1 MKRCGEDEQKPMKK
15 VVLISN
21 PYRDRGLKTALRAQK
36 VLEGVGIESGICLTH
51 QVKQGYTLPAGVD
64 CKNIDEMLKDADMLI
79 SFGGDG
85 TILHAVKSA
94 NAYGIPLLGV
104 NLGSIGF
111 LAELEQDELGQLTR
125 LKEGEYFLEERMM
138 LDVWI
143 SRNGKISYQ
152 DTALND
158 ILIIKAAAAG
168 VIELSV
174 RGDEVLMSQFLGDGV
189 ILSTPTGSTAYSMS
203 AGGPVVEPTAE
214 NIIMTP
220 VCAHGIH
227 ARAFVLAPNRV
238 VTVQLKKPTRKTALI
253 SVDGAKTV
261 RITDKDLVVVTRSQ
275 QKTRLVRLV
284 DRKFYDIFR
293 LKFGRERKGF
303 K

>member
-1 MKRCGEDEQKPMKK
+1 MKK

-21 PYRDRGLKTALRAQK
+21 PYRDKGLKTALRAQK
-36 VLEGVGIESGICLTH
+36 ILNEVGIESAICLTH
-51 QVKQGYTLPAGVD
+51 PVKTGHTIPQEIIHQ
-64 CKNIDEMLKDADMLI
+64 NIDELLQDADMLI

-85 TILHAVKSA
+85 TILHAAKSA
-94 NAYGIPLLGV
+94 NAHGVPLLGV

-111 LAELEQDELGQLTR
+111 LAELEQDELGQLAR
-125 LKEGEYFLEERMM
+125 LATGDYFLEERMM
-138 LDVWI
+138 MDVWI

-158 ILIIKAAAAG
+158 ILIIKAAAAS
-168 VIELSV
+168 VIELSI

-227 ARAFVLAPNRV
+227 ARAFVLAPSRV

-253 SVDGAKTV
+253 SVDGSKTV
-261 RITDKDLVVVTRSQ
+261 RITDKDLVVATRSQ
-275 QKTRLVRLV
+275 EKTRLVRLA

-293 LKFGRERKGF
+293 LKFGRERKGY